1 MSTHDEGWESRAN
14 RLGAENARLQA
25 RVQEVEALEEE
36 WRSEAMMWEGRLTA
50 AEALAERLR
59 EAATR
64 VVEGDHL
71 SRELGACDVHS
82 EPDVCWWY
90 ERISNLR
97 AAIAATP
104 DEREKEKR

>member
-59 EAATR
+59 EALEAD
-64 VVEGDHL
+64 VKWFVKQWEFYMNCGQ
-71 SRELGACDVHS
+71 LGAAQEVSLLLD
-82 EPDVCWWY
+82 DA
-90 ERISNLR
+90 R

-104 DEREKEKR
+104 DGEED